1 MIECMY
7 VEFSCTEYQQK
18 RFNECILFGENETRN
33 GSKIFGHMSDD
44 VIQVMLLSML
54 RQTLEN
60 TIGIETTRV
69 GRLFKY
75 EFFFVWS
82 LYKHQIENAN
92 NQEFLEKELP
102 VRMNDC
108 IESYLTGLEYC
119 VNLRKGNKL

>member
-33 GSKIFGHMSDD
+33 GSQIFGHMSND

-54 RQTLEN
+54 KQTVEN
-60 TIGIETTRV
+60 TIGIETARV

-82 LYKHQIENAN
+82 LHSHLLENAN
-92 NQEFLEKELP
+92 NKEFLEKELP
-102 VRMNDC
+102 ARLNDC